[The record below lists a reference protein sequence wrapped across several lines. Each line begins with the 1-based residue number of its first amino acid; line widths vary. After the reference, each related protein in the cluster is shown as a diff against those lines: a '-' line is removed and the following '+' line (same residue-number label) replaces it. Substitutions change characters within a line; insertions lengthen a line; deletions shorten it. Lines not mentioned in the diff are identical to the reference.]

1 MYVNWYKLAQIEK
14 EAGIKEYI
22 PMALLSALIS
32 IMGNSAWRG
41 YMDKQDIDKAA
52 QEFGVNQS
60 DIENAL
66 KNKQVVETVNKYQN
80 LNFTAPQ
87 GKDNMNYRQP
97 QTKNTEQI
105 AKNQEPI
112 KKNQEQSQE
121 EKLQINIIAR
131 TLYAEGNS
139 ESEEGLKA
147 IASVIYNRSNKTPSS
162 MISVIKKPKQFS
174 CWNQASEKDWTN
186 MKQQSGAMWD
196 KSMGI
201 AKSMV
206 DGNFQPTGNW
216 KHYFNPNKVKPDWAY
231 KDKAKKQPYKYV
243 DIGNHR
249 FLFG

>member
-32 IMGNSAWRG
+32 IMGTSALRG
-41 YMDKQDIDKAA
+41 HMDRQDIEKAA

-60 DIENAL
+60 DIESAL
-66 KNKQVVETVNKYQN
+66 RNRQIVDAVNKYQN
-80 LNFTAPQ
+80 SNLTPPQ
-87 GKDNMNYRQP
+87 MKNNMNE
-97 QTKNTEQI
+97 TKLQRETPEQI
-105 AKNQEPI
+105 ANDKPI
-112 KKNQEQSQE
+112 EKDQKQSQE

-131 TLYAEGNS
+131 TLYAEGKS

-162 MISVIKKPKQFS
+162 MIDVIKQPKQFS
-174 CWNQASEKDWTN
+174 CWNKASEKDWTN
-186 MKQQSGAMWD
+186 MKQNSGPMWD
-196 KSMGI
+196 KSMDI

-206 DGNFQPTGNW
+206 NGSFQPTGTW
-216 KHYFNPNKVKPDWAY
+216 KHYFNPKKVKPDWAY
-231 KDKAKKQPYKYV
+231 KNKDRTQPHKYV

-249 FLFG
+249 FLLG